1 MARRSVLRAS
11 DSDREQ
17 IAERLRKATAEG
29 RLMAEELEERV
40 GTALRARTY
49 GELDAL
55 VADLPREPLKR
66 QRRAPGVVAIALAAV
81 LVLAVLAAVALLVT
95 GLLTAWVV
103 WLAVGWWCFGRRHY
117 RWQHRRRMYRSWQ
130 GSGRGLYRA

>member
-29 RLMAEELEERV
+29 RLLAEELEDRL
-40 GTALRARTY
+40 GAALRARTY

-66 QRRAPGVVAIALAAV
+66 RRAPGVVAIALALV

-103 WLAVGWWCFGRRHY
+103 WLAVGWWFFGRRQCGWHG
-117 RWQHRRRMYRSWQ
+117 RRRMYRSWQ
-130 GSGRGLYRA
+130 GSRGLYRA